1 MDIRSPTSSKRRGI
15 GSPTPDR
22 KSFSL
27 LVEEQK
33 ETKASQVQQLVL
45 GLSENVSRDSLT
57 NLRNWL
63 IHNSAIERVDAQT
76 ASALV
81 DVLIRAI
88 GKRESKVK
96 GQLNQD
102 SQLALVVL
110 FEYAQKGTRTSGLF
124 AIKQEMIRNFKLL
137 VYDLNLTNEIFG
149 LIIDCMLFNFVVEEI
164 RTAIESKNVG
174 ELRQMKLQKHVLDM
188 GEEHSLV
195 ALKLVY
201 FIQQSFSKYSKL
213 KNFIPNDVNDVEKK
227 LKDMKSIIENSVILP
242 NMSEED
248 QKLIQASRK

>member
-1 MDIRSPTSSKRRGI
+1 MFVRAIGVLKAKYAVLFSLLFDYNNTLCYWMDIRSPPSSKRRAI

-27 LVEEQK
+27 LVEEKK
-33 ETKASQVQQLVL
+33 EDKASQFQKLVL
-45 GLSENVSRDSLT
+45 DLSENVSRDSLT

-63 IHNSAIERVDAQT
+63 IHNSGIERVEAQT

-110 FEYAQKGTRTSGLF
+110 FEYAQKGTVTTSGLF
-124 AIKQEMIRNFKLL
+124 SIKQEVIGNF
-137 VYDLNLTNEIFG
+137 NLYFLRAI
-149 LIIDCMLFNFVVEEI
+149 FVV
-164 RTAIESKNVG
+164 
-174 ELRQMKLQKHVLDM
+174 
-188 GEEHSLV
+188 
-195 ALKLVY
+195 
-201 FIQQSFSKYSKL
+201 
-213 KNFIPNDVNDVEKK
+213 
-227 LKDMKSIIENSVILP
+227 
-242 NMSEED
+242 
-248 QKLIQASRK
+248 

>member
-33 ETKASQVQQLVL
+33 ETKASQFQQLVL
-45 GLSENVSRDSLT
+45 ALSENVSRSSLT

-63 IHNSAIERVDAQT
+63 IHNSGIERVDAQT

-110 FEYAQKGTRTSGLF
+110 FEYAQKGMRPTSGLF
-124 AIKQEMIRNFKLL
+124 SIKQEMIRNFKLSFWAKFNQK
-137 VYDLNLTNEIFG
+137 NLWP
-149 LIIDCMLFNFVVEEI
+149 LC
-164 RTAIESKNVG
+164 
-174 ELRQMKLQKHVLDM
+174 
-188 GEEHSLV
+188 
-195 ALKLVY
+195 
-201 FIQQSFSKYSKL
+201 
-213 KNFIPNDVNDVEKK
+213 
-227 LKDMKSIIENSVILP
+227 
-242 NMSEED
+242 
-248 QKLIQASRK
+248 